1 MATRRRK
8 IARSAIRRVKRT
20 NASKNIR
27 HKLKTHRRKHRKI
40 IMRGGGEDSYSI
52 FVYSINITDVRADRK
67 KVKCILVQKKVSG
80 AKDDLFFFWP
90 SYVTRKELNATLS
103 LFIVQDKVQGV
114 SSIVLPEELTLNPT
128 DNMFLS
134 SYLKVQP
141 HTTKYPQL
149 KVSIFS
155 SYNRTITVDDMN
167 TPTVTV
173 GAGEQKQEEVST
185 AKLVDE
191 ALKDDFD
198 REALKSSLLTIS
210 TNKPV
215 AIEFKGEY
223 KDLISKVKELM
234 KKYSSEYKDSLC
246 SMSVVKDSNVSIK
259 WCQ

>member
-1 MATRRRK
+1 MATRRK
-8 IARSAIRRVKRT
+8 TARSYSNVRRVKRK
-20 NASKNIR
+20 NVSKNVR
-27 HKLKTHRRKHRKI
+27 HKLKTHRRRHRKI
-40 IMRGGGEDSYSI
+40 VMRGGGEDSYSI
-52 FVYSINITDVRADRK
+52 FVYSINITDVRANRK

-141 HTTKYPQL
+141 LPK
-149 KVSIFS
+149 KSSFEVSR
-155 SYNRTITVDDMN
+155 YNPTISVDDMN

-198 REALKSSLLTIS
+198 RETLKSSLLTIS
-210 TNKPV
+210 TNKPT
-215 AIEFKGEY
+215 AIVFEGKY
-223 KDLISKVKELM
+223 KDLISKVKELIIY
-234 KKYSSEYKDSLC
+234 YSSEYKDSLC
-246 SMSVVKDSNVSIK
+246 SQSAVKKLNVSSD
-259 WCQ
+259 WCLKK

>member
-1 MATRRRK
+1 MVTRRRK
-8 IARSAIRRVKRT
+8 IARSAICRVKRN

-52 FVYSINITDVRADRK
+52 FVYSINIKDVRANRK

-90 SYVTRKELNATLS
+90 SYVTIKELNATLS

-141 HTTKYPQL
+141 LPK
-149 KVSIFS
+149 KSSFEVSR
-155 SYNRTITVDDMN
+155 YNPTISVDDMN

-198 REALKSSLLTIS
+198 REALKYSLLTIS

-234 KKYSSEYKDSLC
+234 KQYSSEYKDSLC
-246 SMSVVKDSNVSIK
+246 SQSAVKKLNVSSG
-259 WCQ
+259 WCLKN